1 MSDSPVKSINFG
13 LDNKENAPG
22 STPAVDAIKKVDVE
36 VVKPSAPEEPK
47 KALTPKELEKEE
59 PLLQENPHRFVLFP
73 LKYHE
78 VSREST
84 RDA

>member
-1 MSDSPVKSINFG
+1 MSDSPVKPINLG

-22 STPAVDAIKKVDVE
+22 SIPAVDLVKKVDVE

-47 KALTPKELEKEE
+47 KAPTPKELEKEE

-78 VSREST
+78 VSPITT